1 MRALLTGILV
11 GVLCCFSSAQDVLS
25 LPHTNDTASRNQ
37 DSEGTNSSS
46 TKRKTDAERIA
57 AGSVI
62 LVELT
67 RTIDA
72 KKTKNGDA
80 VEAKVTQD
88 LKASHGEI
96 VVPKNTEV
104 TGHITETQARS
115 KEQKESEVGIA
126 FDHVLMKNGSSETLP
141 MSIQAVIA
149 PTFLNASGPANNNTD
164 ENTSSP
170 TVAPEAGGNLPGNRS
185 AGMGT
190 SGQTTTPTSSDNWPP
205 SPESQKAHPPITG
218 HTQGVLGIPNLKLST
233 SANSAQGS
241 VLVSEKRNVKL
252 ESGTLILL
260 RVN

>member
-149 PTFLNASGPANNNTD
+149 PTFLNASGPANNNTPMKIQARRQWRRKLAETCRVTD
-164 ENTSSP
+164 L
-170 TVAPEAGGNLPGNRS
+170 PEWELRGRPPLP
-185 AGMGT
+185 
-190 SGQTTTPTSSDNWPP
+190 PP
-205 SPESQKAHPPITG
+205 ATTG
-218 HTQGVLGIPNLKLST
+218 HPARNPKRLIPLS
-233 SANSAQGS
+233 
-241 VLVSEKRNVKL
+241 R
-252 ESGTLILL
+252 GTL
-260 RVN
+260 RVCLGSRT